1 MRMQL
6 GLHVKIM
13 FFFAAVF
20 QASAPVKA
28 DNHLQQDIF
37 LATRIDLPPYVEN
50 AARTG
55 IEIDL
60 INAIFSG
67 SPYRPIFMQQ
77 PRVRMISSFEGDQ
90 MNGILTQ
97 NIRSTNAGCATDVY
111 ISHEN
116 VAKTIASRNIEITG
130 LASLA
135 GKSVLSFD
143 GATRYIGKVFGDAV
157 AKADRYIET
166 SNQRQHIELLYMRRF
181 DIVVGDRWILQLAQ
195 KKHYDTTGEYEVLAT
210 HSILKPSDYVAR
222 FHDQAVCDFFNK
234 KLTQMRQNGGYDAVW
249 AKYEEMLQFSEV
261 VSPGDMP

>member
-1 MRMQL
+1 MRMQFRL
-6 GLHVKIM
+6 YVKYLLYFVAI
-13 FFFAAVF
+13 FL
-20 QASAPVKA
+20 APATPRA
-28 DNHLQQDIF
+28 DNHIQQDIF

-50 AARTG
+50 SARTG

-77 PRVRMISSFEGDQ
+77 PRVRMISSFENNQ

-97 NIRSTNAGCATDVY
+97 NIKSTSAGCATDIY

-116 VAKTIASRNIEITG
+116 VAKTIASRNIIITG
-130 LASLA
+130 LESLA

-143 GATRYIGKVFGDAV
+143 GATRYIGKTFGEAI

-166 SNQRQHIELLYMRRF
+166 SNQRQHISLLYMRRF

-195 KKHYDTTGEYEVLAT
+195 KKHYDTTGEYELLTT
-210 HSILKPSDYVAR
+210 HSILNPSDYVAR
-222 FHDQAVCDFFNK
+222 FHDKAVCDYFNQR
-234 KLTQMRQNGGYDAVW
+234 LTQMKKNGAYDAVW
-249 AKYEEMLQFSEV
+249 AKYEEALQFSQVLTPDEA
-261 VSPGDMP
+261 P